1 MEIRVSTEPGRVP
14 VTILHVEGD
23 IDSAS
28 YQAFQAKAQELIK
41 GGAEHI
47 LIDLSQVPFV
57 GSAGLRAIH
66 AIFSQLRLLHPDV
79 SDEEMRKKLGVG
91 KYKSPHLKLLNP
103 SKETHSVLSLGGFDL
118 YIEIHDDLKTAIASF

>member
-1 MEIRVSTEPGRVP
+1 VEIKVSTEHGRVP
-14 VTILHVEGD
+14 VTILHVGGD

-41 GGAEHI
+41 GGTQYL
-47 LIDLSQVPFV
+47 LIDLSHVPFV

-66 AIFSQLRLLHPDV
+66 AIFSQLRLLYPDV
-79 SDEEMRKKLGVG
+79 SDEEMSKKMRVG
-91 KYKSPHLKLLNP
+91 QYKSPNLKLLNP

-118 YIEIHDDLKTAIASF
+118 YIEIYDDLKIAIASF